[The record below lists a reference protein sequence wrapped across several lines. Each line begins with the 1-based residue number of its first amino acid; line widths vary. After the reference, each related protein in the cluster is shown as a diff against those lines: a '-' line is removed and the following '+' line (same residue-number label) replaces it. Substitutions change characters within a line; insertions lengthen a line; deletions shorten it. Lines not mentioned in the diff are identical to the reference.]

1 MNGLL
6 PADTYIVKNNTILN
20 NESRLILVKLYQ
32 PIIGTVA
39 VNLYFSLWSNL
50 DVSQIISVAYTHHN
64 LMAMMRLKLDDI
76 LEAREKLEAIGLLK
90 TYVKKGS
97 VNNYIY
103 ELYSPLEPYEFF
115 DNPILAT
122 TLESNIG
129 KNEYNKILNF
139 FTVPQINLK
148 EYENISKTFSETF
161 ETTNSLNV
169 ETTDDLRR
177 VKQVDLIV
185 DEKISLNNLLELIP
199 NEILNHRTV
208 TKEIK
213 KLIYNL
219 AYIYD
224 FKEDELAELI
234 SNSINDKKMIDKNL
248 LRENCRNYYTFEHND
263 KPTLIYKNQFMTL
276 ESSDYRFHTYVL
288 TMMLANFHN

>member
-64 LMAMMRLKLDDI
+64 LMAMMRIKLDDI

-115 DNPILAT
+115 DNPILAKT
-122 TLESNIG
+122 NI
-129 KNEYNKILNF
+129 
-139 FTVPQINLK
+139 
-148 EYENISKTFSETF
+148 
-161 ETTNSLNV
+161 
-169 ETTDDLRR
+169 
-177 VKQVDLIV
+177 
-185 DEKISLNNLLELIP
+185 
-199 NEILNHRTV
+199 
-208 TKEIK
+208 TK
-213 KLIYNL
+213 
-219 AYIYD
+219 
-224 FKEDELAELI
+224 F
-234 SNSINDKKMIDKNL
+234 
-248 LRENCRNYYTFEHND
+248 
-263 KPTLIYKNQFMTL
+263 
-276 ESSDYRFHTYVL
+276 
-288 TMMLANFHN
+288 